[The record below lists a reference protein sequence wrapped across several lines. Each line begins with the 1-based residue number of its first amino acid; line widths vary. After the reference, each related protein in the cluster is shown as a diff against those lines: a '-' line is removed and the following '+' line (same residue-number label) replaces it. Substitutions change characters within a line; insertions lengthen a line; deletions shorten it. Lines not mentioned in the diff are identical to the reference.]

1 MDYRAMVNP
10 TYLTAKSTLFMLAG
24 AGYEDAKRII
34 GALGTQDE
42 MRKNATKDNGGKSLL
57 SDKDRKELIA
67 GTTTAIVARY
77 EAVSRFM
84 LKEGCTN
91 LFDIACGYTPRSI
104 YCARAGIDY
113 VGVDVPVVAE
123 ELERLAQKIGLSK
136 KHPTYM
142 GGDATNA
149 ASLIA
154 AASLLQGAVLIS
166 CEGLALYLYAEE
178 FEQLLGGIREVLLQ
192 HGGTWITSDM
202 GVDYEAFA
210 TTCMSD
216 PDAVKLY
223 RKAKKAAMSSS
234 NVYEDGVTFWD
245 EGRKQA
251 FIEAHGFR
259 VEKVPFYDGDED
271 LATLRDIPETWKN
284 ALKMKLNES
293 RLWVMTVDEDF
304 KGSQMIE
311 GAKQVK
317 NLSINF
323 KKKGGV
329 LQCRVNGRIDTIS
342 APALLEV
349 FEKNYDG
356 TASIMVDAGEL
367 EYISSAGLR
376 VLLMAVKKLGAGSV
390 TVCNTSDAVKD
401 IFETTGFDQLITV
414 R

>member
-42 MRKNATKDNGGKSLL
+42 MRKNAAKDNGGKSLL
-57 SDKDRKELIA
+57 SDKDRKELFA

-84 LKEGCTN
+84 LKEGYTN

-123 ELERLAQKIGLSK
+123 ELERLAQKIGLSQ

-142 GGDATNA
+142 GADATNA
-149 ASLIA
+149 ASLTA

-284 ALKMKLNES
+284 A
-293 RLWVMTVDEDF
+293 
-304 KGSQMIE
+304 
-311 GAKQVK
+311 
-317 NLSINF
+317 
-323 KKKGGV
+323 
-329 LQCRVNGRIDTIS
+329 C
-342 APALLEV
+342 
-349 FEKNYDG
+349 
-356 TASIMVDAGEL
+356 
-367 EYISSAGLR
+367 GL
-376 VLLMAVKKLGAGSV
+376 
-390 TVCNTSDAVKD
+390 
-401 IFETTGFDQLITV
+401 
-414 R
+414 